1 MTVFTHPAPTTV
13 AISTEERLFFV
24 EMGGRIAHLRKA
36 RNITQTQLAEVLG
49 VAQQTVQAYEAGA
62 RRIPV
67 STLPLL
73 AKTLGVSLEVLF
85 GEEAK
90 SGRSKRGPAPQWQ
103 QQIEAVAQLPKSQ
116 QQFVAKMID
125 MALAQANNPGATQA
139 AAR

>member
-1 MTVFTHPAPTTV
+1 MVISTHSVPSAV

-24 EMGGRIAHLRKA
+24 EMGGRIAQLRKA
-36 RNITQTQLAEVLG
+36 RDMTQTQLAEVLG

-67 STLPLL
+67 STLPQL

-90 SGRSKRGPAPQWQ
+90 SRSGARSKRGPAPQWQ
-103 QQIEAVAQLPKSQ
+103 QQIEAVAQLPKAQ
-116 QQFVAKMID
+116 QQFVSKML
-125 MALAQANNPGATQA
+125 ATVLAQAAPA
-139 AAR
+139 